1 MLCPPR
7 ICARDP
13 CAHRKRVTRVRG
25 SSARSTSACDR
36 SPLERWLWAQGIPA
50 SAERVFWLHWHE
62 GMKTGDL
69 VLRGADPAR
78 RRRVLPRRLDRHAG
92 LPAARP
98 DRVPEAHRPR
108 PGCRQSLPAGD
119 RRDRGSDP
127 ARAARRARSAPESR
141 PAPPGDGRAGS
152 VRGARA
158 EGRKRGPARDPRQL
172 GSVHGTE
179 RSRATPGA
187 LAAHPRHVAGRASA
201 VRRSQSDAP
210 GAYGFRRGFEAVG
223 GGAGQGAP
231 APLDARGAAESD
243 GVRRPSA
250 PADRGPIG
258 RRAKLSVFELARLRR
273 DVQAATSSAAAPEL
287 MRQVVWSIEEGS
299 LKRFSPTHAIH
310 IALKK
315 IREGA
320 WTRPNRMPP
329 NWARAM
335 SAPAQPETCSRA

>member
-62 GMKTGDL
+62 GMKTGTWCSE
-69 VLRGADPAR
+69 VPI
-78 RRRVLPRRLDRHAG
+78 RRVAAECCLDVSTVTRAYQLLVRIGCLRRTDPGRDAANPFQQATAVTEVRIPRELLVELDRHPNRAQRHRETVEQ
-92 LPAARP
+92 AASAERAP
-98 DRVPEAHRPR
+98 KAENEAPR
-108 PGCRQSLPAGD
+108 ETRAS
-119 RRDRGSDP
+119 SDP
-127 ARAARRARSAPESR
+127 FI
-141 PAPPGDGRAGS
+141 
-152 VRGARA
+152 
-158 EGRKRGPARDPRQL
+158 
-172 GSVHGTE
+172 GTE

-250 PADRGPIG
+250 PADRRPIRRRGSSPSSSSPGSGATCRRRPRAPRRRSSCARSCG
-258 RRAKLSVFELARLRR
+258 RSRR
-273 DVQAATSSAAAPEL
+273 DRSSD
-287 MRQVVWSIEEGS
+287 
-299 LKRFSPTHAIH
+299 
-310 IALKK
+310 
-315 IREGA
+315 
-320 WTRPNRMPP
+320 
-329 NWARAM
+329 
-335 SAPAQPETCSRA
+335 SAPRTRSTSRSRRSAKGRGPGRIGCRRTGPVR